1 MKDPHNHLPSPSP
14 HPQMLMKYGD
24 LRYAPREMARG
35 VDLKFAGGEVEGLLK
50 DSDKYTHEHCTVP
63 SVASESLSTPHVLHS
78 KSLVLTFHLNVPYI
92 EPYVH

>member
-50 DSDKYTHEHCTVP
+50 DSDKYSIRMNVVRYLLLPLSLCPRPTFYTVNLW
-63 SVASESLSTPHVLHS
+63 S
-78 KSLVLTFHLNVPYI
+78 
-92 EPYVH
+92 

>member
-1 MKDPHNHLPSPSP
+1 
-14 HPQMLMKYGD
+14 MKYGD

-35 VDLKFAGGEVEGLLK
+35 VDLQFAWGGGVEGLSK
-50 DSDKYTHEHCTVP
+50 DSDKLYTYVHCTVP
-63 SVASESLSTPHVLHS
+63 FVASESLSTPHVLHS